1 MIRLIIRDTDYGA
14 AVHMGG
20 DVETRFKTF
29 DVELPADVEAYL
41 REFADERDR
50 LLSKKKN
57 IWWNREVIGV
67 EVLRKSEGG
76 TQE

>member
-14 AVHMGG
+14 AANVGG
-20 DVETRFKTF
+20 YVETRFKTF

-41 REFADERDR
+41 REFTDERDR
-50 LLSKKKN
+50 LLAEKKN

-67 EVLRKSEGG
+67 EVLRKIEGG
-76 TQE
+76 IK

>member
-14 AVHMGG
+14 AVNVGG
-20 DVETRFKTF
+20 GVETLFKTF

-41 REFADERDR
+41 REFTDERDR
-50 LLSKKKN
+50 LLAEKKN

-76 TQE
+76 IK